1 MDKADK
7 EFIEYYK
14 KEYPNNYSCI
24 VKQAKQEER
33 EIIRNIMHREQ
44 FKGSRDYDEGCIKGY
59 EKVMEYLKN
68 ILEEN

>member
-24 VKQAKQEER
+24 VKQAKQEIIN
-33 EIIRNIMHREQ
+33 EIDSEIKVLKRRFRKIPKELLV
-44 FKGSRDYDEGCIKGY
+44 FFIDYNLIK
-59 EKVMEYLKN
+59 EKHGVD
-68 ILEEN
+68 